1 MCPSWCMD
9 IFWNCPLRQMRWK
22 QGMCKLTSCLL
33 NCVLFRSL
41 GNAVIKNWIV
51 WHVVKSMKANMYQ
64 YQLKSLVTYQYIN
77 LLETLPDNE
86 NDPITALAWQFHT
99 RIKCRPTKCGSL
111 SIHIFMLLFRLI
123 ANSSVFPSDFAREC
137 KNTLEIGIPFDK
149 MCDNFLLFII
159 QEWTI
164 AF

>member
-1 MCPSWCMD
+1 MN
-9 IFWNCPLRQMRWK
+9 IFWNCPLRQRGESKECVNWPAVF
-22 QGMCKLTSCLL
+22 LTVYCSEVWVMLL
-33 NCVLFRSL
+33 Y
-41 GNAVIKNWIV
+41 KNWIV
-51 WHVVKSMKANMYQ
+51 WHVVKSKKANMYQ
-64 YQLKSLVTYQYIN
+64 EQLKSLVTYQYIN

-99 RIKCRPTKCGSL
+99 RIKCRPTKCGLL

-123 ANSSVFPSDFAREC
+123 ADSSVFPSDFAREC

-159 QEWTI
+159 QEWII